1 MHRNSVLG
9 KPAGGY
15 VVCAD
20 GDISEDWAVLLALAD
35 DLQVLVAVDDGPL
48 RLAQIVEVASED
60 DVEVIDESIRRRR
73 QLHGGNVGSGL
84 SKEDRVAG
92 EGLLLHEEDP
102 RVMAELGRQQSFG

>member
-1 MHRNSVLG
+1 MLG
-9 KPAGGY
+9 KPAAGQ
-15 VVCAD
+15 VVFAD
-20 GDISEDWAVLLALAD
+20 RDISEDRTVLLALAD
-35 DLQVLVAVDDGPL
+35 DLQVLVAVDDGPF

-60 DVEVIDESIRRRR
+60 DVAAIDESIRRWR